1 MNFISFF
8 ALVFLLSVFSFFVVA
23 IFSSYYIVRHQT
35 VQIIERFG
43 KFNKV
48 SYAGLHFRLPF
59 GIDRIAKTL
68 SLRVQQNN
76 IEIET
81 KTKDNVFVVLDLAVQ
96 FKVDSS
102 KVTDAYYKLST
113 PNAQIQSYV
122 EDAIRS
128 SLPKYTLDESYEKK
142 DDIAR
147 DVFDTVSSEMSEYG
161 YVIIK
166 TLITSIEPD
175 EQVKESMN
183 AINASQRQKCAAQ
196 ELANADKI
204 KIVTSAEADAEKD
217 RLHGEGIANQRKAI
231 VDGLS
236 KSFNELK
243 TSGLSEKDIMS
254 ILLTEQYLDALHT
267 FAKYGNHVIFLP
279 AGASGAE
286 DIRAQILSALSSIRY
301 EGVSNKKCECKG
313 STEDKECEGE

>member
-1 MNFISFF
+1 MIG
-8 ALVFLLSVFSFFVVA
+8 LFVVLFLIIVIIA
-23 IFSSYYIVRHQT
+23 VAVTLFSGYYIVRQQT
-35 VQIIERFG
+35 VCIIERLG
-43 KFNKV
+43 KFHKI
-48 SYAGLHFRLPF
+48 AEPGLHFRIPW
-59 GIDRIAKTL
+59 GIDRIAKCV
-68 SLRVQQNN
+68 SLKVHQNN

-96 FKVDSS
+96 FKVDPN
-102 KVTDAYYKLST
+102 KVTDAYYKLLT
-113 PNAQIQSYV
+113 PTAQIESYI

-128 SLPKYTLDESYEKK
+128 TFCKFPLDESYEKK
-142 DDIAR
+142 DDIAQ

-175 EQVKESMN
+175 KQVKEAMN

-204 KIVTSAEADAEKD
+204 KIVTAAEADAEKD

-236 KSFNELK
+236 ESFNELK
-243 TSGLSEKDIMS
+243 SSGLSEQDVMS
-254 ILLTEQYLDALHT
+254 ILLTEQYLDALQT
-267 FAKYGNHVIFLP
+267 FAKYGNHAIFLP
-279 AGASGAE
+279 AGASGAD
-286 DIRAQILSALSSIRY
+286 DIRTQILSAMHA
-301 EGVSNKKCECKG
+301 VK
-313 STEDKECEGE
+313 THDDDKESKNNV

>member
-1 MNFISFF
+1 MSFILLFFTFILIIFIISSF
-8 ALVFLLSVFSFFVVA
+8 VSFMYTVQ
-23 IFSSYYIVRHQT
+23 HQT
-35 VQIIERFG
+35 VAIIERFG
-43 KFNKV
+43 KFLKI
-48 SYAGLHFRLPF
+48 SDAGLHFRAPF
-59 GIDRIAKTL
+59 GIDRIAKRIN
-68 SLRVQQNN
+68 LRVQQTD

-81 KTKDNVFVVLDLAVQ
+81 KTKDNVFVVLSLAVQ
-96 FKVDSS
+96 YKVDNK
-102 KVTDAYYKLST
+102 KVFDAFYKLST
-113 PNAQIQSYV
+113 PSAQIQSYV

-147 DVFDTVSSEMSEYG
+147 DVFDTVSIEMSEYG

-175 EQVKESMN
+175 EAVKNSMN

-204 KIVTSAEADAEKD
+204 KIVTAAEADAEKD

-236 KSFNELK
+236 ESFNELK

-254 ILLTEQYLDALHT
+254 ILLTEQYLDALHS
-267 FAKYGNHVIFLP
+267 FAKYGNQVIFLP
-279 AGASGAE
+279 AGANGAE
-286 DIRAQILSALSSIRY
+286 DIRAQILSSLAPMIK
-301 EGVSNKKCECKG
+301 NKKENKSDSQDVC
-313 STEDKECEGE
+313 

>member
-1 MNFISFF
+1 MSYLLGLIFLILIILILITAFF
-8 ALVFLLSVFSFFVVA
+8 SA
-23 IFSSYYIVRHQT
+23 YYIVRQQT
-35 VQIIERFG
+35 ICIIERFG
-43 KFNKV
+43 KFYKIAE
-48 SYAGLHFRLPF
+48 AGLHFRMPF
-59 GIDRIAKTL
+59 GIDSIAKTV
-68 SLRVQQNN
+68 SLKVHQND

-81 KTKDNVFVVLDLAVQ
+81 KTKDNVFVVLSLAVQ
-96 FKVDSS
+96 FKVDNK

-113 PNAQIQSYV
+113 PTAQIKSYV

-161 YVIIK
+161 YIIIK

-204 KIVTSAEADAEKD
+204 KIVTAAEADAEKD

-236 KSFNELK
+236 ESFHELK

-279 AGASGAE
+279 AGASGAD
-286 DIRAQILSALSSIRY
+286 DIRTQILSALSSVKY
-301 EGVSNKKCECKG
+301 EKNNNENKNKI
-313 STEDKECEGE
+313 

>member
-1 MNFISFF
+1 MIG
-8 ALVFLLSVFSFFVVA
+8 LFVVLFLIIVIIA
-23 IFSSYYIVRHQT
+23 VAVTLFSGYYIVRQQT
-35 VQIIERFG
+35 VCIIERLG
-43 KFNKV
+43 KFHKI
-48 SYAGLHFRLPF
+48 ADPGLHFRIPW
-59 GIDRIAKTL
+59 GIDRIAKCV
-68 SLRVQQNN
+68 SLKVHQNN

-96 FKVDSS
+96 FKVDQD
-102 KVTDAYYKLST
+102 KVTDAYYKLLT
-113 PNAQIQSYV
+113 PAAQIESYV

-142 DDIAR
+142 DDIAQ
-147 DVFDTVSSEMSEYG
+147 DVFDTVSSEMLEYG

-175 EQVKESMN
+175 KQVKEAMN

-204 KIVTSAEADAEKD
+204 KIVTAAEADAEKD

-236 KSFNELK
+236 ESFNELK
-243 TSGLSEKDIMS
+243 SSGLSEQDVMS
-254 ILLTEQYLDALHT
+254 ILLTEQYLDALQT
-267 FAKYGNHVIFLP
+267 FAKYGNHAIFLP
-279 AGASGAE
+279 AGASGAD
-286 DIRAQILSALSSIRY
+286 DIRTQILSAMHA
-301 EGVSNKKCECKG
+301 VK
-313 STEDKECEGE
+313 THDDDKESKNNV